1 MTTEGA
7 RTGEVEHKI
16 GLLEGN
22 PRDRITAL
30 RGISLAPLP
39 DRRILALCEALL
51 EDRTIT
57 LAGIPFTFGEVR
69 WYAADAVAA
78 LRGALNISDPVV
90 IPDAFAP
97 VTAAVAEGLLKAA
110 GVEVK
115 GGLDAVAEALGELAK
130 QGRLPRHKI
139 TRMP

>member
-1 MTTEGA
+1 MTTGDA
-7 RTGEVEHKI
+7 LTGEVEHKI
-16 GLLEGN
+16 RLLQGN
-22 PRDRITAL
+22 PRDRIMAL

-39 DRRILALCEALL
+39 DRRLLALCEALL
-51 EDRTIT
+51 EDQTIT

-78 LRGALNISDPVV
+78 LRRALQISDPVV
-90 IPDAFAP
+90 LLEAFAP
-97 VTAAVAEGLLKAA
+97 VTAATAEGLLKAA

-115 GGLDAVAEALGELAK
+115 GGLDAVADALEALAK
-130 QGRLPRHKI
+130 LGRLPRHKI

>member
-1 MTTEGA
+1 MTTEDTQA
-7 RTGEVEHKI
+7 GETEHKI
-16 GLLEGN
+16 RLLQGN
-22 PRDRITAL
+22 PCDRITAL

-39 DRRILALCEALL
+39 DRRLLALCEALL
-51 EDRTIT
+51 DDQTIT

-97 VTAAVAEGLLKAA
+97 VTAATAEGLLKAA

-115 GGLDAVAEALGELAK
+115 GGLEAVAEALGALAK
-130 QGRLPRHKI
+130 LGRLPRQKI
-139 TRMP
+139 TRTP